1 MIINLIK
8 NLVRIHFLDLERVPS
23 QQCLLPTP
31 PSQGNKRTKRQ
42 RQGEVFLTFIFWNII
57 TKLGVSGVMEKYN
70 TKQHLK
76 RT

>member
-8 NLVRIHFLDLERVPS
+8 NLVRIHFLDLESVPS
-23 QQCLLPTP
+23 QHCQLPTP

-42 RQGEVFLTFIFWNII
+42 RQGAVFLTSIFWNII
-57 TKLGVSGVMEKYN
+57 TKLGLSGVMEKYH

-76 RT
+76 